1 MKGQHKAS
9 NYLEPSWINISPSTN
24 ILIVCVSKIAK
35 FLFWINRVKNFIG
48 EKTRKTPYF
57 AMVHSYLVY
66 CLSIYNCANN
76 TNLNKLKITQ
86 KSDQNF
92 MCLDFGE
99 CYVTLDYCIAIL
111 HAL

>member
-9 NYLEPSWINISPSTN
+9 NYLEPSWINLSPSTN
-24 ILIVCVSKIAK
+24 ILVVCAPRLQNQCSGLTESKISLAK
-35 FLFWINRVKNFIG
+35 
-48 EKTRKTPYF
+48 KTRKTPYL
-57 AMVHSYLVY
+57 AMAHSYLVY

-86 KSDQNF
+86 KKRSEF
-92 MCLDFGE
+92 YVFGE
-99 CYVTLDYCIAIL
+99 CYVTLDYCIAIR